1 MAPISICILD
11 DHPLIAEGVRRAVE
25 TAGDIICSGVATTPA
40 EFEILLASKPADVA
54 LIDVRLG
61 DANGI
66 ELCAALRKRYPQMRI
81 LILSSMIDPVVV
93 RRALTAG
100 ASGFAAKSIR
110 MDMLP
115 AAIRQ
120 VHGGSIFLSSEL
132 IGPSLP
138 LSAEENRSANLTS
151 REREIVLLVASGK
164 GNKEIARDLGLSA
177 HTVKMHVA
185 RLLKRFDFR
194 SRSQLATLISTI

>member
-25 TAGDIICSGVATTPA
+25 TTGDIICSGVATTPA
-40 EFEILLASKPADVA
+40 EFERLLAAQPVDVA

-61 DANGI
+61 DASGI
-66 ELCAALRKRYPQMRI
+66 DLCAALRKRHPQMRI
-81 LILSSMIDPVVV
+81 LILSSLTDPVVV
-93 RRALTAG
+93 RRALAAG
-100 ASGFAAKSIR
+100 ASGFAVKSIR

-120 VHGGSIFLSSEL
+120 VRDGCVFLSSEL
-132 IGPSLP
+132 IGASLP
-138 LSAEENRSANLTS
+138 LGGGDARAAELSP
-151 REREIVLLVASGK
+151 REREIVLMVAGGK
-164 GNKEIARDLGLSA
+164 GNKEIGRDLGLSA

-185 RLLKRFDFR
+185 RLLKRFNFR
-194 SRSQLATLISTI
+194 SRSQLATLAGTI